1 MILGLVFF
9 PLLPLPSPNS
19 HQTSTMPLSLS
30 SSSFRHYQPPQW
42 EMPSLCYLNY
52 GKRTSFLWS
61 GENCICHLDVSSSV
75 TVSEKVAVWK
85 SVAMMVKQKYS
96 QNRSSLLS
104 FISLNK
110 NFPLRILPFPSALV
124 HKKTKHLFFVLSS
137 GWLFIQVYPLSG
149 DGNCSNKSSSTH

>member
-9 PLLPLPSPNS
+9 PLFSLSFPNS

-42 EMPSLCYLNY
+42 EMPSFCHLNN
-52 GKRTSFLWS
+52 GKKTSFLWS

-85 SVAMMVKQKYS
+85 SVAMIVKQKYS
-96 QNRSSLLS
+96 ENRSFLLS

-110 NFPLRILPFPSALV
+110 NFPLRILLFTSALV
-124 HKKTKHLFFVLSS
+124 HKKQSICFLFCLMLTLHAGISS
-137 GWLFIQVYPLSG
+137 GWRWKLL
-149 DGNCSNKSSSTH
+149 